1 MGLARKLLHRSI
13 DRSLD
18 KKKRALKRAAVIG
31 ATGAA
36 VAGATGVAVGWL
48 ALKAVRAVL
57 MADVRAEVV
66 LITGASRGLG
76 FAMAKE
82 FARLGARV
90 AICARDTA
98 ELDWARQELETR
110 GADVF
115 AVQCD
120 VSNQE
125 QVEEMIRRV
134 INNFGRID
142 ILVNNAG
149 VIEVGP
155 LKSQTLDDFEEAM
168 QIMFWGVVHPTL
180 AVLPHMLERRSGRI
194 ANITSIGGKISVPHL
209 LPYSC
214 AKFAAVGFS
223 EGLHA
228 ELAREGIKVTTVVPG
243 LMRTGSHRNA
253 YFKGDQA
260 TEYNMFALSAT
271 SPLTAMSG
279 HRAAKQIVRAIR
291 MGRAEVILTP
301 QAKLAALLHG
311 IAPGQTS
318 RVMGLVNRVLPG
330 GSSEQKGRVIGKD
343 TETKIT
349 RSPLTALGRI
359 EGRKLH
365 QYPERRARGGLP
377 QVQQAT

>member
-1 MGLARKLLHRSI
+1 MSLARKLLRRSI
-13 DRSLD
+13 EKR
-18 KKKRALKRAAVIG
+18 KRAMKRAAIAG
-31 ATGAA
+31 MTGAA
-36 VAGATGVAVGWL
+36 VAGATGVAAGWL
-48 ALKAVRAVL
+48 ALKAIRGVL
-57 MADVRAEVV
+57 MADVRGHVV

-90 AICARDTA
+90 AICARDTH
-98 ELDWARQELETR
+98 EIEWARQELETR

-155 LKSQTLDDFEEAM
+155 LKSQTLADFEEAM

-180 AVLPHMLERRSGRI
+180 AVLPHMLDRHNGRI

-228 ELAREGIKVTTVVPG
+228 ELAREGITVTTVVPG

-253 YFKGDQA
+253 FFKGDQA

-271 SPLTAMSG
+271 SPLTA
-279 HRAAKQIVRAIR
+279 
-291 MGRAEVILTP
+291 
-301 QAKLAALLHG
+301 
-311 IAPGQTS
+311 
-318 RVMGLVNRVLPG
+318 
-330 GSSEQKGRVIGKD
+330 
-343 TETKIT
+343 
-349 RSPLTALGRI
+349 
-359 EGRKLH
+359 
-365 QYPERRARGGLP
+365 
-377 QVQQAT
+377 

>member
-1 MGLARKLLHRSI
+1 MSFAWRLVRRSAENP
-13 DRSLD
+13 
-18 KKKRALKRAAVIG
+18 KRTLKNAAIIG
-31 ATGAA
+31 ATGAT
-36 VAGATGVAVGWL
+36 VAGAAGIAAGWL
-48 ALKAVRAVL
+48 TIRAIRKAL
-57 MADVRAEVV
+57 MDDVRGQVV
-66 LITGASRGLG
+66 LITGSSRGLG

-82 FARLGARV
+82 FATLGARLV
-90 AICARDTA
+90 ICARDTH
-98 ELDWARQELETR
+98 ELDWARQELEAR

-120 VSNQE
+120 VSNND
-125 QVEEMIRRV
+125 QVHEMVRRALARY
-134 INNFGRID
+134 GRID

-155 LKSQTLDDFEEAM
+155 LKSQTLADFDEAM

-180 AVLPHMLERRSGRI
+180 AALPHMLERHSGRI
-194 ANITSIGGKISVPHL
+194 ANITSIGGKVSVPHL
-209 LPYSC
+209 LPYCC

-228 ELAREGIKVTTVVPG
+228 EVARDGITVTTVVPG
-243 LMRTGSHRNA
+243 LMRTGSHVNA

-279 HRAAKQIVRAIR
+279 HRAARQIVRAIR

-301 QAKLAALLHG
+301 QAKLAALIHG

-318 RVMGLVNRVLPG
+318 NLMGLVNRLLPG
-330 GSSEQKGRVIGKD
+330 GDSERKSRVVGKQ
-343 TETKIT
+343 TETPIT

-359 EGRKLH
+359 EGKKLH
-365 QYPERRARGGLP
+365 QYPERHERAGGELP
-377 QVQQAT
+377 QAQMGD